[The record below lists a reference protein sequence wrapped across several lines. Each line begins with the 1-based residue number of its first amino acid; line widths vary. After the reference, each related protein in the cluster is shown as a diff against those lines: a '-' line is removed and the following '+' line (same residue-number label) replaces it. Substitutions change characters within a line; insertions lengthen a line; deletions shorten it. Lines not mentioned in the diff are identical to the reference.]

1 MAKDPY
7 KLLGVARSAS
17 DTEIRKAYRALAKK
31 YHPDVNKDPKSQERF
46 KEISAAYSLLSDK
59 DMKKRYDSG
68 QVDSS
73 GQQQN
78 PFAGGFGGGRS
89 PFGTGFGGMGG
100 MGGQGRRASMGGMGG
115 GQDDMAELFSSL
127 FGMNMG
133 GMQGGMNQQR
143 RRPAQKGADIR
154 YKITLPFVDAIT
166 GGTKKLTGGFTVKIP
181 KGVEDGQ
188 VLRVVGKGKPGV
200 NGGPKG
206 DAKVEISI
214 KPHKNITREGKKLRL
229 TLPISLKEAV
239 LGGKVSVPLPGG
251 EVELKIPA
259 GANTGNKMRL
269 KGKGIAGGDLIV
281 TLQLVLAEGDA
292 ASLKDWAESH
302 KNEGFDPRKS
312 LI

>member
-7 KLLGVARSAS
+7 KLLGVPKTAS
-17 DTEIRKAYRALAKK
+17 DAEIRKAYRALAKK

-46 KEISAAYSLLSDK
+46 KEISAAHTLLSDK

-68 QVDSS
+68 QVDGS

-78 PFAGGFGGGRS
+78 PFGGGRN
-89 PFGTGFGGMGG
+89 PFNTGFGGMGG
-100 MGGQGRRASMGGMGG
+100 MGGRGRHAQMG

-133 GMQGGMNQQR
+133 GMQGGMQQR
-143 RRPAQKGADIR
+143 RRPPQKGADVR

-166 GGTKKLTGGFTVKIP
+166 GGTKKLTGGLTVKIP
-181 KGVEDGQ
+181 KGVDEGQ
-188 VLRVVGKGKPGV
+188 VLRVIGKGKAGI

-214 KPHKNITREGKKLRL
+214 KPHKSLTRDGKKLRL

-239 LGGKVSVPLPGG
+239 LGAKVSVPLPSG
-251 EVELKIPA
+251 EVGLKIPA
-259 GANTGNKMRL
+259 GANTGQKMRL

-281 TLQLVLAEGDA
+281 TLQIVLAEGDA
-292 ASLKDWAESH
+292 AGLKEWAEAREVTS
-302 KNEGFDPRKS
+302 FDPRKG
-312 LI
+312 LL

>member
-1 MAKDPY
+1 MAEK
-7 KLLGVARSAS
+7 
-17 DTEIRKAYRALAKK
+17 
-31 YHPDVNKDPKSQERF
+31 F

-68 QVDSS
+68 QVDGS

-78 PFAGGFGGGRS
+78 PFGGGRN
-89 PFGTGFGGMGG
+89 PFNTGFGGMDG
-100 MGGQGRRASMGGMGG
+100 MGGGGRRASMG

-133 GMQGGMNQQR
+133 GMQGGMQQR
-143 RRPAQKGADIR
+143 RRPPQKGADVR

-166 GGTKKLTGGFTVKIP
+166 GGTKKLTGGLTVKIP
-181 KGVEDGQ
+181 KGVDEGQ
-188 VLRVVGKGKPGV
+188 VLRVVGKGKAGI

-214 KPHKNITREGKKLRL
+214 KPHKSLTRDGKKLRL

-239 LGGKVSVPLPGG
+239 LGAKVSVPLPSG
-251 EVELKIPA
+251 EVGLKIPA
-259 GANTGNKMRL
+259 GANTGQKMRL

-281 TLQLVLAEGDA
+281 TLQIVLAEGDA
-292 ASLKDWAESH
+292 AGLKEWAEAREVTS
-302 KNEGFDPRKS
+302 FDPRKG
-312 LI
+312 LL

>member
-7 KLLGVARSAS
+7 KLLGVPKTAS
-17 DTEIRKAYRALAKK
+17 DAEIRKAYRALAKK

-46 KEISAAYSLLSDK
+46 KEISAAHTLLSDK

-68 QVDSS
+68 QVDGS

-78 PFAGGFGGGRS
+78 PFGGGRN
-89 PFGTGFGGMGG
+89 PFNTGFGGMGG
-100 MGGQGRRASMGGMGG
+100 MGGGGRRASMG

-133 GMQGGMNQQR
+133 GMQGGMQQR
-143 RRPAQKGADIR
+143 RRPPQKGADVR

-166 GGTKKLTGGFTVKIP
+166 GGTKKLTGGLTVKIP
-181 KGVEDGQ
+181 KGVDEGQ
-188 VLRVVGKGKPGV
+188 VLRVIGKGKAGI

-214 KPHKNITREGKKLRL
+214 KPHKRLTRDGKKLRL

-239 LGGKVSVPLPGG
+239 LGAKVSVPLPSG
-251 EVELKIPA
+251 EVGLKIPA
-259 GANTGNKMRL
+259 GANTGQKMRL

-281 TLQLVLAEGDA
+281 TLQIVLAEGDA
-292 ASLKDWAESH
+292 AGLKEWAEAREVTS
-302 KNEGFDPRKS
+302 FDPRKG
-312 LI
+312 LL

>member
-7 KLLGVARSAS
+7 KLLGVPKTAS
-17 DTEIRKAYRALAKK
+17 DAEIRKAYRALAKK
-31 YHPDVNKDPKSQERF
+31 YHPDVNKDKPQMAEKF

-68 QVDSS
+68 QVDGS

-78 PFAGGFGGGRS
+78 PFAGGRS

-100 MGGQGRRASMGGMGG
+100 MGGGRRGQMGG
-115 GQDDMAELFSSL
+115 GDDMAELFSSL

-133 GMQGGMNQQR
+133 GMQGGMQQR
-143 RRPAQKGADIR
+143 RRPPQKGADIR

-166 GGTKKLTGGFTVKIP
+166 GGTKKLTGGLTVKIP

-188 VLRVVGKGKPGV
+188 VLRVIGKGKAGV

-214 KPHKNITREGKKLRL
+214 KPHKNFTRDGKKLRL

-251 EVELKIPA
+251 DVGLKIPA
-259 GANTGNKMRL
+259 GANTGQKMRL

-281 TLQLVLAEGDA
+281 TLQIVLAEGDSKA
-292 ASLKDWAESH
+292 LEDWANASAE
-302 KNEGFDPRKS
+302 NNFDPRKG
-312 LI
+312 LL

>member
-7 KLLGVARSAS
+7 KLLGVPKTAS
-17 DTEIRKAYRALAKK
+17 DDEIRKAYRALAKK
-31 YHPDVNKDPKSQERF
+31 YHPDVNKDKPQMAEKF

-59 DMKKRYDSG
+59 EMKKRYDSG
-68 QVDSS
+68 QVDGS

-78 PFAGGFGGGRS
+78 PFGGGRS

-100 MGGQGRRASMGGMGG
+100 MGGGRRGQMGGN
-115 GQDDMAELFSSL
+115 DDMAELFSSL

-143 RRPAQKGADIR
+143 RRPPQKGADIR

-166 GGTKKLTGGFTVKIP
+166 GGTKKLTGGLTVKIP
-181 KGVEDGQ
+181 KGVEEGQ
-188 VLRVVGKGKPGV
+188 VLRVIGKGKDGI

-214 KPHKNITREGKKLRL
+214 KPHKSFKRDGKKLRL

-251 EVELKIPA
+251 DVGLKIPA
-259 GANTGNKMRL
+259 GANTGQKMRL

-281 TLQLVLAEGDA
+281 TLQIILAEGDTVE
-292 ASLKDWAESH
+292 LKDWANSSDD
-302 KNEGFDPRKS
+302 KGFNPRDS
-312 LI
+312 LL

>member
-7 KLLGVARSAS
+7 KLLGVPKTAS
-17 DTEIRKAYRALAKK
+17 DGEIRKAYRALAKK
-31 YHPDVNKDPKSQERF
+31 YHPDVNKDKPQMAEKF
-46 KEISAAYSLLSDK
+46 KEISAAYTLLSDK

-73 GQQQN
+73 GQQQS
-78 PFAGGFGGGRS
+78 PFGGGRS
-89 PFGTGFGGMGG
+89 PFNTGFGGMGG
-100 MGGQGRRASMGGMGG
+100 MGGGGRRASMG

-133 GMQGGMNQQR
+133 GMQQQQR
-143 RRPAQKGADIR
+143 RQPPQKGADIR

-166 GGTKKLTGGFTVKIP
+166 GGTKKLTGGLTVKIP
-181 KGVEDGQ
+181 AGVEEGQ
-188 VLRVVGKGKPGV
+188 VLRVIGKGKPGV

-214 KPHKNITREGKKLRL
+214 KPHKNFTRDGKKLRL
-229 TLPISLKEAV
+229 TLPVSLKEAV
-239 LGGKVSVPLPGG
+239 TGGAVSVPLPGG
-251 EVELKIPA
+251 DVELKIPA
-259 GANTGNKMRL
+259 GANSGQKLRL

-281 TLQLVLAEGDA
+281 TLQIVLAEGDA
-292 ASLKDWAESH
+292 ASLADWASTIGPQ
-302 KNEGFDPRKS
+302 NFNPREG

>member
-7 KLLGVARSAS
+7 KLLGVPKTAS
-17 DTEIRKAYRALAKK
+17 DDEIRKAYRKLAKK

-68 QVDSS
+68 QVDGS

-78 PFAGGFGGGRS
+78 PFAGGRS

-100 MGGQGRRASMGGMGG
+100 MGGGRRGSMG

-133 GMQGGMNQQR
+133 GMQGGMQQR
-143 RRPAQKGADIR
+143 RRPPQKGADIR

-166 GGTKKLTGGFTVKIP
+166 GGTKKLTGGLTVKIP
-181 KGVEDGQ
+181 KGVEEGQ
-188 VLRVVGKGKPGV
+188 VLRIIGKGKDGI

-214 KPHKNITREGKKLRL
+214 KPHKNFTRDGKKIRL
-229 TLPISLKEAV
+229 ILPISLKEAV
-239 LGGKVSVPLPGG
+239 LGGKISVPLPGG
-251 EVELKIPA
+251 DVGLKIPA
-259 GANTGNKMRL
+259 GANTGQKMRL

-281 TLQLVLAEGDA
+281 TLQIVLAEGDSA
-292 ASLKDWAESH
+292 ELKDWARSSDE
-302 KNEGFDPRKS
+302 KVFDPREG
-312 LI
+312 LL

>member
-7 KLLGVARSAS
+7 KLLGVPKTAS
-17 DTEIRKAYRALAKK
+17 EAEIRKAYRSMAKK
-31 YHPDVNKDPKSQERF
+31 YHPDVNKDKPQMAEKF

-68 QVDSS
+68 QVDGS

-78 PFAGGFGGGRS
+78 PFGGGRN
-89 PFGTGFGGMGG
+89 PFNTGFGGMGG
-100 MGGQGRRASMGGMGG
+100 GARGRRASMG

-133 GMQGGMNQQR
+133 GMQGGMQQR
-143 RRPAQKGADIR
+143 RQPPQKGADIR
-154 YKITLPFVDAIT
+154 YKITLPLVDAIT
-166 GGTKKLTGGFTVKIP
+166 GGTKKLTGGLSVKIP
-181 KGVEDGQ
+181 KGVEEGQ
-188 VLRVVGKGKPGV
+188 VLRVIGKGKSGI

-214 KPHKNITREGKKLRL
+214 KTHKNLTREGKKLRL

-239 LGGKVSVPLPGG
+239 MGGKVGVPLPEG
-251 EVELKIPA
+251 EVGLTIPA
-259 GANTGNKMRL
+259 GANTGQKMRL

-281 TLQLVLAEGDA
+281 TLQVILDKEDA
-292 ASLKDWAESH
+292 KSLKEWAKASEPSD
-302 KNEGFDPRKS
+302 FDPRKG

>member
-7 KLLGVARSAS
+7 KLLGVSRSAS
-17 DTEIRKAYRALAKK
+17 DDEIRKAYRKLAKK
-31 YHPDVNKDPKSQERF
+31 YHPDVNKDKPQMAEKF

-78 PFAGGFGGGRS
+78 PFGGGFGGGGRN
-89 PFGTGFGGMGG
+89 PFNTGFGGMGG
-100 MGGQGRRASMGGMGG
+100 MGGGRRGSMGGS
-115 GQDDMAELFSSL
+115 DDMAELFSSL

-133 GMQGGMNQQR
+133 GMQGGMQQR

-154 YKITLPFVDAIT
+154 YKITLPFIDAVM
-166 GGTKKLTGGFTVKIP
+166 GGTKKLTGGLTVKIP
-181 KGVEDGQ
+181 KGVEEGQ

-214 KPHKNITREGKKLRL
+214 KPHKYFSRDGKKLRL

-239 LGGKVSVPLPGG
+239 TGGAISVPLPGG
-251 EVELKIPA
+251 DVELKIPK
-259 GANTGNKMRL
+259 GANTGQKLRL

-281 TLQLVLAEGDA
+281 TLALIMAEGDA
-292 ASLKDWAESH
+292 ASLSDWAASQEAQ
-302 KNEGFDPRKS
+302 NFDPRQGLLS
-312 LI
+312 

>member
-7 KLLGVARSAS
+7 KLLGVSKSAS
-17 DTEIRKAYRALAKK
+17 DDEIRKAYRSLAKK
-31 YHPDVNKDPKSQERF
+31 YHPDVNKDKPAMAEKF

-59 DMKKRYDSG
+59 EMKKRYDSG
-68 QVDSS
+68 QVDGS

-78 PFAGGFGGGRS
+78 PFGGMGGGRS
-89 PFGTGFGGMGG
+89 PFSTGFGGMGG
-100 MGGQGRRASMGGMGG
+100 MGGGRRGQMGG
-115 GQDDMAELFSSL
+115 GDDMADLFSSL

-133 GMQGGMNQQR
+133 GQMGGQQQR
-143 RRPAQKGADIR
+143 RRPPQKGADIR

-166 GGTKKLTGGFTVKIP
+166 GGTKKLTGGLTVKIP

-188 VLRVVGKGKPGV
+188 TLRVIGKGKDGV

-214 KPHKNITREGKKLRL
+214 KPHKHFTRDGKKLRL
-229 TLPISLKEAV
+229 TLPISLQEAV
-239 LGGKVSVPLPGG
+239 LGGSISVPLPGG
-251 EVELKIPA
+251 DVDLKLPA
-259 GANTGNKMRL
+259 GSNTGQKMRL

-281 TLQLVLAEGDA
+281 TLQIILAKGDA
-292 ASLKDWAESH
+292 SALKDWAETTKH
-302 KNEGFDPRKS
+302 PEFDPRKG

>member
-7 KLLGVARSAS
+7 KLLGVSKTAS
-17 DTEIRKAYRALAKK
+17 DAEIRKAYRALAKK
-31 YHPDVNKDPKSQERF
+31 YHPDVNKDKPQMAEKF
-46 KEISAAYSLLSDK
+46 KEISAAYSLLSDT
-59 DMKKRYDSG
+59 DMKKRYESG
-68 QVDSS
+68 QVDGS

-78 PFAGGFGGGRS
+78 PFAGGRN
-89 PFGTGFGGMGG
+89 PFNTGFGGMGG
-100 MGGQGRRASMGGMGG
+100 MGGGRRGQMG

-133 GMQGGMNQQR
+133 GMQGGMQQR
-143 RRPAQKGADIR
+143 RRPPQKGADIR

-166 GGTKKLTGGFTVKIP
+166 GGTKKLTGGLTVKIP

-188 VLRVVGKGKPGV
+188 VLRVVGKGKAGV

-214 KPHKNITREGKKLRL
+214 KPHKNFTRDGKKLRL

-251 EVELKIPA
+251 DVGLKIPA
-259 GANTGNKMRL
+259 GANTGQKMRL

-281 TLQLVLAEGDA
+281 TLQIVLAESD
-292 ASLKDWAESH
+292 SLELKDWANSSD
-302 KNEGFDPRKS
+302 KKAFDPRKG
-312 LI
+312 LL

>member
-7 KLLGVARSAS
+7 KLLGVPKTAS
-17 DTEIRKAYRALAKK
+17 EAEIRKAYRSLAKK
-31 YHPDVNKDPKSQERF
+31 YHPDVNKDKPQMAEKF

-68 QVDSS
+68 QVDGS

-78 PFAGGFGGGRS
+78 PFGGGRN
-89 PFGTGFGGMGG
+89 PFNTGFGGMGG
-100 MGGQGRRASMGGMGG
+100 MGGGGRRASMG

-133 GMQGGMNQQR
+133 GMQGGMQQR
-143 RRPAQKGADIR
+143 HRPPQKGADVR

-166 GGTKKLTGGFTVKIP
+166 GGTKKLTGGLTVKIP
-181 KGVEDGQ
+181 KGVDEGQ
-188 VLRVVGKGKPGV
+188 VLRVIGKGKAGI

-214 KPHKNITREGKKLRL
+214 KPHKSLTRDGKKLRL

-239 LGGKVSVPLPGG
+239 LGAKVSVPLPSG
-251 EVELKIPA
+251 EVGLKIPA
-259 GANTGNKMRL
+259 GANTGQKMRL

-281 TLQLVLAEGDA
+281 TLQIVLAEGDA
-292 ASLKDWAESH
+292 AGLKEWAEAREVTS
-302 KNEGFDPRKS
+302 FDPRKG
-312 LI
+312 LL

>member
-7 KLLGVARSAS
+7 KLLGVPKTAS
-17 DTEIRKAYRALAKK
+17 DAEIRKAYRALAKK

-46 KEISAAYSLLSDK
+46 KEISAAHTLLSDK

-68 QVDSS
+68 QVDGS

-78 PFAGGFGGGRS
+78 PFGGGRN
-89 PFGTGFGGMGG
+89 PFNTGFGGMGG
-100 MGGQGRRASMGGMGG
+100 MGGGGRRASMG

-133 GMQGGMNQQR
+133 GMQGGMQQR
-143 RRPAQKGADIR
+143 RRPPQKGADVR

-166 GGTKKLTGGFTVKIP
+166 GGTKKLTGGLTVKIP
-181 KGVEDGQ
+181 KGVDEGQ
-188 VLRVVGKGKPGV
+188 VLRVIGKGKAGI

-214 KPHKNITREGKKLRL
+214 KPHKSLTRDGKKLRL

-239 LGGKVSVPLPGG
+239 LGAKVSVPLPSG
-251 EVELKIPA
+251 EVGLKIPA
-259 GANTGNKMRL
+259 GANTGQKMRL

-281 TLQLVLAEGDA
+281 TLQIVLAEGDA
-292 ASLKDWAESH
+292 AGLKEWAEAREVTS
-302 KNEGFDPRKS
+302 FDPRKG
-312 LI
+312 LL

>member
-7 KLLGVARSAS
+7 KLLGVPKTAS
-17 DTEIRKAYRALAKK
+17 DDDIRKAYRKLAKK

-68 QVDSS
+68 QVDGS

-78 PFAGGFGGGRS
+78 PFAGGRS

-100 MGGQGRRASMGGMGG
+100 MGGGGRRASMG

-143 RRPAQKGADIR
+143 RRPPQKGADIR

-166 GGTKKLTGGFTVKIP
+166 GGTKKLTGGLTVKIP
-181 KGVEDGQ
+181 KGVEEGQ
-188 VLRVVGKGKPGV
+188 VLRIIGKGKDGI

-214 KPHKNITREGKKLRL
+214 KPHKNFTRDGKKLRL

-251 EVELKIPA
+251 DVGLKIPA
-259 GANTGNKMRL
+259 GANTGQKMRL

-281 TLQLVLAEGDA
+281 TLQIVLAEGDTGE
-292 ASLKDWAESH
+292 LKDWAHSS
-302 KNEGFDPRKS
+302 KKKAFDPRKG
-312 LI
+312 LL

>member
-7 KLLGVARSAS
+7 KLLGVPKTAS
-17 DTEIRKAYRALAKK
+17 EAEIRKAYRSLAKK
-31 YHPDVNKDPKSQERF
+31 YHPDVNKDKPQMAEKF

-68 QVDSS
+68 QVDGS

-78 PFAGGFGGGRS
+78 PFGGGRN
-89 PFGTGFGGMGG
+89 PFNTGFGGMGG
-100 MGGQGRRASMGGMGG
+100 MGGGGRRASMG

-133 GMQGGMNQQR
+133 GMQGGMQQR
-143 RRPAQKGADIR
+143 RRPPQKGADVR

-166 GGTKKLTGGFTVKIP
+166 GGTKKLTGGLTVKIP
-181 KGVEDGQ
+181 KGVDEGQ
-188 VLRVVGKGKPGV
+188 VLRVIGKGKAGI

-214 KPHKNITREGKKLRL
+214 KPHKSLTRDGKKLRL

-239 LGGKVSVPLPGG
+239 LGAKVSVPLPSG
-251 EVELKIPA
+251 EVGLKIPA
-259 GANTGNKMRL
+259 GANTGQKMRL

-281 TLQLVLAEGDA
+281 TLQIVLAEGDA
-292 ASLKDWAESH
+292 AGLKEWAEAREVTS
-302 KNEGFDPRKS
+302 FDPRKG
-312 LI
+312 LL

>member
-7 KLLGVARSAS
+7 KLLGVPKTAS
-17 DTEIRKAYRALAKK
+17 DAEIRKAYRALAKK

-46 KEISAAYSLLSDK
+46 KEISAAHTLLSDK

-68 QVDSS
+68 QVDGS

-78 PFAGGFGGGRS
+78 PFGGGRN
-89 PFGTGFGGMGG
+89 PFNTGFGGMGG
-100 MGGQGRRASMGGMGG
+100 MGGRGRHAQMG

-133 GMQGGMNQQR
+133 GMQGGMQQR
-143 RRPAQKGADIR
+143 RRPPQKGADVR

-166 GGTKKLTGGFTVKIP
+166 GGTKKLTGGLTVKIP
-181 KGVEDGQ
+181 KGVEEGQ
-188 VLRVVGKGKPGV
+188 VLRVIGKGKPGV

-214 KPHKNITREGKKLRL
+214 KPHKSLTRDGKKLRL

-239 LGGKVSVPLPGG
+239 LGAKVSVPLPSG
-251 EVELKIPA
+251 EVGLKIPA
-259 GANTGNKMRL
+259 GANTGQKMRL

-281 TLQLVLAEGDA
+281 TLQIVLAEGDA
-292 ASLKDWAESH
+292 AGLKEWAEAREVTS
-302 KNEGFDPRKS
+302 FDPRKG
-312 LI
+312 LL

>member
-7 KLLGVARSAS
+7 KLLGVPRTAS
-17 DTEIRKAYRALAKK
+17 DAEIRKAYRALAKK
-31 YHPDVNKDPKSQERF
+31 YHPDVNKDKPEMAEKF

-59 DMKKRYDSG
+59 EMKKRYDSG
-68 QVDSS
+68 QVDGS

-78 PFAGGFGGGRS
+78 PFAGGRS

-100 MGGQGRRASMGGMGG
+100 MGGGRRGQMG

-133 GMQGGMNQQR
+133 GMQGGMQQR
-143 RRPAQKGADIR
+143 RRPPQKGADIR
-154 YKITLPFVDAIT
+154 YKITIPFVDAIT
-166 GGTKKLTGGFTVKIP
+166 GGTKKLTGGLTVKIP

-188 VLRVVGKGKPGV
+188 VLRVIGKGKDGI

-214 KPHKNITREGKKLRL
+214 KPHKNFMRDGNKLRL

-239 LGGKVSVPLPGG
+239 LGGKVTVPLPNG
-251 EVELKIPA
+251 EVGLKIPA
-259 GANTGNKMRL
+259 GANTGQKMRL

-281 TLQLVLAEGDA
+281 TLQLVMAEGDA
-292 ASLKDWAESH
+292 DALTEWASSAKSDD
-302 KNEGFDPRKS
+302 FDPRKG
-312 LI
+312 LL